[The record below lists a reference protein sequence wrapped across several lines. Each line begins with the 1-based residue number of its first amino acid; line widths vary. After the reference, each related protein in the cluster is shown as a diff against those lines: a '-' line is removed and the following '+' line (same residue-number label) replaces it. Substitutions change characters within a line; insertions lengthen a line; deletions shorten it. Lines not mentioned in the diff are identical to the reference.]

1 MVGSYGTRSLTRTGG
16 IMTGTINE
24 SMMVFWQSLSIMGR
38 GMLGIFTVMLITMIF
53 VLLLKKT
60 DRKR

>member
-1 MVGSYGTRSLTRTGG
+1 
-16 IMTGTINE
+16 MTGTINE